1 MTESKEASPNR
12 TNGDSLEQAAPI
24 RLWWPVAMMS
34 VCSLLSYM
42 DRQILTV
49 LSPMILA
56 ELKLNVEK
64 YGEIVSAF
72 SVAYMLGNPMWGA
85 ILDRVGLRRG
95 MTLAVTIWTIA
106 CGAHAVLSGFLG
118 FAVARAILGFGE
130 GATFPGGLRTATDWL
145 PAKQQSRGIALAYS
159 GGSLGA
165 IITPLMVTPVALA
178 YGWRT
183 AFIVTGTAWKWILNP
198 GLGIEH
204 LVRLL
209 GWDGFRF
216 DWLVNPTY
224 AVYTLV
230 IAGVWQSS
238 GFVMALFLAGLRGID
253 DEMVKAARLD
263 GAGLVQIYR
272 RIILPLLTPTFLTVG
287 VILLHQAVKSFD
299 LVVALTSG
307 GPGNSTQ
314 LPATFMYLQTFGRDQ
329 MGVGAASAVM
339 IFMTVAA
346 IIVPY
351 LYSDIR
357 RAKHEG

>member
-1 MTESKEASPNR
+1 MTTL
-12 TNGDSLEQAAPI
+12 TNGSAEGAIRPSWRSTATARRWIALRMPQVAIAPSLAIIALVVYGFMLWTAYISLSRSNIMPNYEWAGLIQYQ
-24 RLWWPVAMMS
+24 RLWNNPLWWIAVKNIFVFGFLFITFS
-34 VCSLLSYM
+34 
-42 DRQILTV
+42 TV
-49 LSPMILA
+49 
-56 ELKLNVEK
+56 
-64 YGEIVSAF
+64 
-72 SVAYMLGNPMWGA
+72 
-85 ILDRVGLRRG
+85 VGLG
-95 MTLAVTIWTIA
+95 LAVFLDQRIRME
-106 CGAHAVLSGFLG
+106 GAL
-118 FAVARAILGFGE
+118 RAIYLY
-130 GATFPGGLRTATDWL
+130 PM
-145 PAKQQSRGIALAYS
+145 ALS
-159 GGSLGA
+159 
-165 IITPLMVTPVALA
+165 
-178 YGWRT
+178 
-183 AFIVTGTAWKWILNP
+183 FIVTGTAWKWILNP

-204 LVRLL
+204 LVRLS

-263 GAGLVQIYR
+263 GAGSIQIYR

-357 RAKHEG
+357 RTKHEG